1 VRKVRYARAGRA
13 STIGGLLE
21 EFLARTES
29 RARVK
34 EKLGALVWRDVVGD
48 FYAERTRVTR
58 VHQGIM
64 YIGCESPALA
74 HQLSLD
80 AAEIAR
86 RLNRELAGPYIKEI
100 RPATG
105 YRGRGEAQGRP
116 APPRRPTPSRSEL
129 EAIALPA
136 EDVAAID
143 AEAAQIGDE
152 DLRERFR
159 KAAVADRRARL
170 WREAHGYRPCRA
182 CAWLLPPEAERCGMC
197 GEKRTSDLR
206 PQTSD
211 RTSRT

>member
-1 VRKVRYARAGRA
+1 VRKVRYARVGRSA
-13 STIGGLLE
+13 TIGGLLE
-21 EFLARTES
+21 ELLARTES

-34 EKLGALVWRDVVGD
+34 EKLAALVWRDVVGE
-48 FYAERTRVTR
+48 FYADRTRVSR

-86 RLNRELAGPYIKEI
+86 RLNRELAGPYIREI
-100 RPATG
+100 RPSTG
-105 YRGRGEAQGRP
+105 YRARGEAQEGP
-116 APPRRPTPSRSEL
+116 APRRRPKPPRGEL

-136 EDVAAID
+136 EDVAAIE

-159 KAAVADRRARL
+159 KAAIADRRARL
-170 WREAHGYRPCRA
+170 WREAQGYRPCRA
-182 CAWLLPPEAERCGMC
+182 CEWLLPPEADRCGMC

-206 PQTSD
+206 PRTSD
-211 RTSRT
+211 RTSRP